1 MKIQIDTDNKTITIN
16 EDVLFKTLMA
26 ELDKLFPNKSW
37 EHFKLLT
44 TPIVN
49 WSNPIIIEPVY
60 PPLYPT
66 SPIYPTY
73 PMFPWVIEGVCTDDE
88 ITTNGTINYNS
99 GTYNVETK

>member
-16 EDVLFKTLMA
+16 EDVLFKTLIA

-49 WSNPIIIEPVY
+49 WVSPIIIEPY
-60 PPLYPT
+60 YPT
-66 SPIYPTY
+66 HPTYPTY
-73 PMFPWVIEGVCTDDE
+73 PTYDTYPWILTGT
-88 ITTNGTINYNS
+88 TFNTNGITDNFSVNYNS